1 MQLPLTVL
9 AMDNAD
15 MVEQW
20 IGEWIGGLL
29 IRSDDGIVRY

>member
-9 AMDNAD
+9 ATDSAD

-29 IRSDDGIVRY
+29 VRNDDGIVQY